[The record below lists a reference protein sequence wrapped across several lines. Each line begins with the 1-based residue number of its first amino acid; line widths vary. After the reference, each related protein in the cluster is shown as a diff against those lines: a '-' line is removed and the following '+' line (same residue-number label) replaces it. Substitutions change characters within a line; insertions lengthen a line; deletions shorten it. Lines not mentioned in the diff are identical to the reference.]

1 MGASLLRDK
10 VKKAGI
16 KDISVTNTA
25 VNRLKDEQ
33 GLLVVTQEELAERAL
48 QRTPS
53 AMHVSVDNFLSSPKY
68 DEIVANLK
76 ALSQIQDKPQATE
89 NTVKTAEAGDLGNV
103 DFTKVEEVNFIRH
116 DQHIGTVTMATS
128 LFSDSMKKANKQT
141 PVKAVR
147 INELEDSDKHLV
159 IVTAAAK
166 KNLAVRYTDIQTV
179 VVDDLLTDKKLQD
192 VVAKLK

>member
-1 MGASLLRDK
+1 
-10 VKKAGI
+10 
-16 KDISVTNTA
+16 
-25 VNRLKDEQ
+25 
-33 GLLVVTQEELAERAL
+33 
-48 QRTPS
+48 
-53 AMHVSVDNFLSSPKY
+53 
-68 DEIVANLK
+68 
-76 ALSQIQDKPQATE
+76 
-89 NTVKTAEAGDLGNV
+89 
-103 DFTKVEEVNFIRH
+103 
-116 DQHIGTVTMATS
+116 MATS

-141 PVKAVR
+141 PIKAVR

>member
-1 MGASLLRDK
+1 
-10 VKKAGI
+10 
-16 KDISVTNTA
+16 
-25 VNRLKDEQ
+25 
-33 GLLVVTQEELAERAL
+33 
-48 QRTPS
+48 
-53 AMHVSVDNFLSSPKY
+53 
-68 DEIVANLK
+68 
-76 ALSQIQDKPQATE
+76 
-89 NTVKTAEAGDLGNV
+89 
-103 DFTKVEEVNFIRH
+103 
-116 DQHIGTVTMATS
+116 
-128 LFSDSMKKANKQT
+128 MKKANKQT